1 MTRRKWRVATAALAV
16 WMAGLPVLA
25 DRLHLE
31 GGGVIDARSWW
42 IDGETVMVERDS
54 GTIGIPR
61 ALVLHV
67 ESTDAY
73 PASREK
79 DPSPPPSTTEP
90 WATMDDRD
98 LAESSE
104 ILENAILALNRRE
117 FETASSLFCLVIEK
131 TPSITAARIGYAMS
145 EIALG
150 RIERALP
157 VVLDGLTRDPESAEL
172 HELLGDIRDREER
185 VDEALRSW
193 REAFRLKPNDR
204 LRDKILKGEREMHA
218 GRDYDFT
225 ATAHFNLRYDGEVD
239 AALAEQVV
247 EFLEERYDD
256 LADEFLHA
264 PPQPITVI
272 LYPDE
277 QFRDVTR
284 AADRVAGLYDGKI
297 RLPLGGLRRVGPA
310 QERVLVHE
318 LTHAVV
324 HSKTRGN
331 CPRWLHEGLA
341 QRMEPRPL
349 TRSDARTVRQLL
361 SEGDPATWE
370 ERGFSYPAALSLV
383 RYLESRR
390 GFAGLLDLLDGLG
403 EGLALDAAVT
413 EAFGEGYDE
422 VCRRWAELVLTEDG
436 S

>member
-1 MTRRKWRVATAALAV
+1 MTRACWRVAMAALAV
-16 WMAGLPVLA
+16 CTAGFPVFA
-25 DRLHLE
+25 DRLHLD

-42 IDGETVMVERDS
+42 IDGDTVMVEGDA
-54 GTIGIPR
+54 GTIGVPR
-61 ALVLHV
+61 ALVVHV
-67 ESTDAY
+67 EPTDGEA
-73 PASREK
+73 A
-79 DPSPPPSTTEP
+79 PSKNKAPSEPVPQSSWPP
-90 WATMDDRD
+90 MDNRD
-98 LAESSE
+98 LVESSE
-104 ILENAILALNRRE
+104 LLENAILALNRRD
-117 FETASSLFCLVIEK
+117 FETASSLFLLVIQK

-157 VVLDGLTRDPESAEL
+157 VVVDGLSRDPESAEL

-193 REAFRLKPNDR
+193 REAFRLEPNDR

-247 EFLEERYDD
+247 GFLEESYND
-256 LADEFLHA
+256 LADEFVHA

-284 AADRVAGLYDGKI
+284 AAEQVAGLYDGKI
-297 RLPLGGLRRVGPA
+297 RLPLGGLSRVGPA
-310 QERVLVHE
+310 QKRVLVHE
-318 LTHAVV
+318 LTHAVI

-341 QRMEPRPL
+341 QRMEPRAL
-349 TRSDARTVRQLL
+349 TRSETRTLRRLL

-370 ERGFSYPAALSLV
+370 ERGFSYPATLSLV
-383 RYLESRR
+383 LYLETRR
-390 GFAGLLDLLDGLG
+390 GFGGVLDLLDGLG
-403 EGLALDAAVT
+403 QGLALDAAVT
-413 EAFGEGYDE
+413 EAFGESYGE
-422 VCRRWAELVLTEDG
+422 LCNRWAEFVLTEDD